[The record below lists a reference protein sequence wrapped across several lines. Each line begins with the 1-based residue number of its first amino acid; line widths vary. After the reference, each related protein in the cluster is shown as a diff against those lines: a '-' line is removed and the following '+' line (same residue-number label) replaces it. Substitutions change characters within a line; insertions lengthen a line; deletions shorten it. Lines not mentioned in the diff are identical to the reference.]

1 MRTLTFFCLLFFP
14 VAKMPGHHPLH
25 KAPEKAS
32 KSLLPYLQA
41 TLKRDLTQYEQD
53 LLSYPR
59 LCNVCLDGNQVK
71 CSLVFRKI
79 EPFPQIREERLMF
92 DRRSI
97 LGSYIVRPI
106 LKYI

>member
-1 MRTLTFFCLLFFP
+1 MCTLTFFVFLFS

-25 KAPEKAS
+25 KAPEKGL

-71 CSLVFRKI
+71 CSLVFRII

-97 LGSYIVRPI
+97 LGSHIIVRSI

>member
-1 MRTLTFFCLLFFP
+1 MCTLLSLYVLKTGDFFS

-32 KSLLPYLQA
+32 KSLLPYLEA

-59 LCNVCLDGNQVK
+59 LCNVCLDGNQA
-71 CSLVFRKI
+71 SGDLF
-79 EPFPQIREERLMF
+79 
-92 DRRSI
+92 S
-97 LGSYIVRPI
+97 
-106 LKYI
+106 

>member
-1 MRTLTFFCLLFFP
+1 MCTLTFLSSLFL

-25 KAPEKAS
+25 KAPEKGS

-59 LCNVCLDGNQVK
+59 LCNVCLDGNQASV
-71 CSLVFRKI
+71 SFI
-79 EPFPQIREERLMF
+79 HETF
-92 DRRSI
+92 
-97 LGSYIVRPI
+97 
-106 LKYI
+106 